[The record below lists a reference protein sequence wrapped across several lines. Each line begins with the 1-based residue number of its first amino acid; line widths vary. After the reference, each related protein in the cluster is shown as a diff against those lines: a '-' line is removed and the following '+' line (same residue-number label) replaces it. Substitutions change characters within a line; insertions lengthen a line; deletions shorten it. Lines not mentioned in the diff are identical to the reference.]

1 MYKEFLSIPLSA
13 KLGLIVI
20 AVYLFVALFAPVIA
34 PYSETEIL
42 GGAYEVW
49 SKKYQ
54 VGLHTPCTCF
64 AGWWISGQASP

>member
-34 PYSETEIL
+34 PYSDTQIL
-42 GGAYEVW
+42 GGAYEV
-49 SKKYQ
+49 
-54 VGLHTPCTCF
+54 
-64 AGWWISGQASP
+64 